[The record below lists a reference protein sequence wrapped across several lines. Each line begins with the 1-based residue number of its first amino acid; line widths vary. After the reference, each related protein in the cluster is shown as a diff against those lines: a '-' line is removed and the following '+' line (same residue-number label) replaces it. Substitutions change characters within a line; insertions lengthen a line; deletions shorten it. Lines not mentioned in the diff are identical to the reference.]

1 VSRPA
6 AFLDRDGVLNVRAA
20 EHHYVCAVEDFEWLP
35 GAVEGAVRLA
45 RGGYALVV
53 VSNQRGLARGL
64 VSEQTLRDIEDRI
77 QGALEPHGCAIEA
90 FRYCPHDHDA
100 RCACRKPRPGLLLDA
115 AAELDLDLDASWMI
129 GDSGSDVRAGRDAGC
144 RTALVGGAADEEGA
158 DLVAAGLDA
167 ASELILAGWPIRV
180 A

>member
-1 VSRPA
+1 MSRPA

-35 GAVEGAVRLA
+35 GAVR
-45 RGGYALVV
+45 V

-64 VSEQTLRDIEDRI
+64 VSEQTLRDIEARI
-77 QGALEPHGCAIEA
+77 QDALEPHGCRIEA

-100 RCACRKPRPGLLLDA
+100 RCACRKPQPGLLLDA
-115 AAELDLDLDASWMI
+115 AAELDLELAASWMI
-129 GDSGSDVRAGRDAGC
+129 GDSASDIAAGRAAGC
-144 RTALVGGAADEEGA
+144 RTALVGGADPGDGGA
-158 DLVAAGLDA
+158 DLVAGSLDA
-167 ASELILAGWPIRV
+167 ASELILARRPSRV